1 MDALKLEQRAVDEV
15 QPLIYDLSDRLNKV
29 NKRSAHTGAF
39 LRVNRYE
46 VIESRWRGGN
56 QEVCIATRLER

>member
-29 NKRSAHTGAF
+29 RHRRNEGDG
-39 LRVNRYE
+39 RVIDVDARAILASTLL
-46 VIESRWRGGN
+46 VLILCRT
-56 QEVCIATRLER
+56 TRHL